1 MLVAA
6 NPLIQIIPGLM
17 IWTIVAFAI
26 TLWVLKRYAF
36 GPVQKLIDDRRD
48 RIRQSIEE
56 ADRAREEARRLLE
69 EHRALIG
76 QAKGQAEEILAEAR
90 KVADAQRERL
100 RGELEEDRQRRL
112 DETQRQ
118 IEQATAQ
125 ALGDIRREVAS
136 LSLLAAEKIT
146 RKTLTDAD
154 QQRLIDEALSE
165 IDRGVALTRD
175 DPNVNRAVIGFCSY
189 AWSLMLRAHIL
200 VEAGRLDEAKV
211 AYVTGGEVAA
221 RNGDLQTKKEIEVFL
236 RRLDARAR

>member
-26 TLWVLKRYAF
+26 TLWVLNRYAF

-48 RIRQSIEE
+48 RIRRSIEE
-56 ADRAREEARRLLE
+56 ADRAREEARGLLE

-90 KVADAQRERL
+90 KIADSQRERL

-112 DETQRQ
+112 DETLRQ
-118 IEQATAQ
+118 IEQAKIQ
-125 ALGDIRREVAS
+125 ALGDIRRQVGE
-136 LSLLAAEKIT
+136 LAALATEKIT

-154 QQRLIDEALSE
+154 QQRLIDEALAE
-165 IDRGVALTRD
+165 IDFSEL
-175 DPNVNRAVIGFCSY
+175 
-189 AWSLMLRAHIL
+189 
-200 VEAGRLDEAKV
+200 EASRS
-211 AYVTGGEVAA
+211 
-221 RNGDLQTKKEIEVFL
+221 
-236 RRLDARAR
+236 